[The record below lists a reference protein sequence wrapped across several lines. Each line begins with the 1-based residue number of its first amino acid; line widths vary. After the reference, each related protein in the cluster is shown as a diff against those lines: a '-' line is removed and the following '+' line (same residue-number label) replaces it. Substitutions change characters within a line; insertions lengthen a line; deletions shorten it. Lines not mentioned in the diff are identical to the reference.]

1 MTSVTIIVLL
11 TGIPAAIGLALLA
24 IVTAAIHA
32 EERALSLPAA
42 PASRTRRLAR
52 RITGVYVSQPLATR
66 AFAAR
71 HTAMPA
77 PAPRAASAAPA
88 HGPSPQY
95 RRCRGQPAASA
106 VTSRTGTCAWAPRHG
121 SRGCDAMT
129 ENPGQPGSRNSSAM
143 KGSRSRNSPVPIA

>member
-88 HGPSPQY
+88 HGPARSAADA
-95 RRCRGQPAASA
+95 AASA
-106 VTSRTGTCAWAPRHG
+106 VTSRTGTSGRAPRHG
-121 SRGCDAMT
+121 SRGRERRD
-129 ENPGQPGSRNSSAM
+129 GKSRPARIS
-143 KGSRSRNSPVPIA
+143 